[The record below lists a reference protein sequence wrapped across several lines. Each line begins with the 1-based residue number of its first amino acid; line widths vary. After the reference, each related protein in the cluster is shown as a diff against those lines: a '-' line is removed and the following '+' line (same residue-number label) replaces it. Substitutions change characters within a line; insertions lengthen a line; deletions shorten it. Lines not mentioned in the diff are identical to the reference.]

1 MAQIGPCMPARAR
14 LCPCNA
20 HDVKVRKAAAHILD
34 RLPSTTSGPL
44 TVACIE
50 GLGGSGKSTLA
61 AALVD
66 VRPDIQVIHGDD
78 FYGPEERDWRSWAPH
93 EGYERYFDHRRLER
107 ELLQPIQRGDVARF
121 RRYDWASNA
130 LNGWIEVQPHG
141 VVIVEGVY
149 LLRHWLRPYWDFSV
163 YVDTPRHLRLS
174 RAYARGENDAG
185 WIERWAAAEDY
196 YEAVDRPAEAADLIV
211 AGH

>member
-1 MAQIGPCMPARAR
+1 ME
-14 LCPCNA
+14 
-20 HDVKVRKAAAHILD
+20 VRKAAHVLE
-34 RLPSTTSGPL
+34 RLVSATSGRL
-44 TVACIE
+44 TLACIE

-61 AALVD
+61 ATLVD
-66 VRPDIQVIHGDD
+66 ARPDIQLIHGDD
-78 FYGPEERDWRSWAPH
+78 FYGPEGRDWRSWVPR

-107 ELLQPIQRGDVARF
+107 ELLQPIQRGDIARF

-141 VVIVEGVY
+141 VVLVEGVY
-149 LLRHWLRPYWDFSV
+149 LLRAWLRPYWDFSV
-163 YVDTPRHLRLS
+163 YVATPRHLRLS

-196 YEAVDRPAEAADLIV
+196 YEAVERPSEAADLV
-211 AGH
+211 VPGY